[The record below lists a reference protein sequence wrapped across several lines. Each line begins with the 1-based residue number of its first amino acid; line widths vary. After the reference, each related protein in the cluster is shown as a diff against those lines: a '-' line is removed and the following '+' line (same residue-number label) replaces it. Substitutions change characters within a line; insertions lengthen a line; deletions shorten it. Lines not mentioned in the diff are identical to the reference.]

1 MVLHGF
7 VARASPK
14 HAPLCSNP
22 DLVILIYH
30 IRFVSESKMT
40 IKPILNTAF
49 YIYFIL
55 QEIIEFSLEFS
66 AVC

>member
-7 VARASPK
+7 VATASPK

-30 IRFVSESKMT
+30 IRFVSESKMN

>member
-7 VARASPK
+7 VAKASPK

-22 DLVILIYH
+22 DLVLLIYR
-30 IRFVSESKMT
+30 IRFASVSKMN
-40 IKPILNTAF
+40 IKPILKTAF
-49 YIYFIL
+49 NIYFIL
-55 QEIIEFSLEFS
+55 QEIIEFPLEFS